1 MWQSRLVPAA
11 AGGGGPPP
19 RDTIDW
25 HRFLVSAT
33 LVLFRIWLFPIVY
46 LLERRRRSRR
56 APGRRST
63 RRSIIRRMIR
73 FILRRIINLILQ
85 GLWGL
90 RPATSES
97 SNGSGGHII
106 TPQSTA
112 AAAIAS
118 AATDDVPVPEDA
130 WVTAHN
136 TNVLNSPLYHIP
148 EEVLL
153 QITESLDTPALYCF
167 RQSCR
172 RGLRLV
178 APDVVTANAPAP
190 WEVETSCGRAS
201 GGGGGGGGGIR
212 GGMAGGGGGVSSVLL
227 GGRAAWGCAAE
238 PPWQRNFVTARDL
251 IGQALRR
258 DLLCASC
265 RDVRSGWE
273 RPLAVVNAV
282 RRGVRC
288 DGCSQADRRER
299 HHPALLFSARMRA
312 GAGRPPAEG
321 RLCRGREGRIRLCAH
336 VTIGWDQV
344 EGAAKSAAKEQ
355 RRGDRRVTLRCMHK
369 SHDFGGRVAEDE
381 LESKDGKDEWSSKKD
396 WESRVEYQRRRL
408 RMLREDTSRVWGH
421 YPEVV
426 VEPPPRGSA
435 FGRKPDPAA
444 REEKDAVASVLVRR
458 MSAPFY
464 FRTRPASVEELL
476 RMMRRS
482 GMHETIATCPH
493 ITFDD
498 VVRRSFDPN
507 VCACVGRGRVQV
519 HHQHE
524 EPDARCCMCHH
535 IQTRGKESIFCDTID
550 PYVIPWGPD
559 LSDDEAAA
567 TRPWHHQRPSRA
579 RHRPTR
585 HGTSCN
591 ECLTEYWWMSNPS
604 LSRIVRLIST
614 TPDWGVD
621 GPLDPRWLRLVDAN
635 CHGDGDSDHGGE
647 GQDAEAQDP
656 LTRNLLWCPSAGS
669 NSGRQCAVARRGQAW
684 GHGLERARHGVFELG
699 NVYLNTG
706 AIGTFLATLVY
717 GGDRWEPAAARNR
730 RRGGVGFLSQ
740 EMILG
745 AV

>member
-1 MWQSRLVPAA
+1 MWQSRLVSAG
-11 AGGGGPPP
+11 AGGGGPP

-33 LVLFRIWLFPIVY
+33 LILFRIWLFPMVY

-56 APGRRST
+56 PPGRRSP
-63 RRSIIRRMIR
+63 RRGIIRRTIR
-73 FILRRIINLILQ
+73 CTLRRIINLILR
-85 GLWGL
+85 GLWGP
-90 RPATSES
+90 RPTTGGS
-97 SNGSGGHII
+97 SNGPDGSST
-106 TPQSTA
+106 TPSSA
-112 AAAIAS
+112 AAATTAGAAS
-118 AATDDVPVPEDA
+118 DGVPVPEDP

-136 TNVLNSPLYHIP
+136 TNALNSPLYRIP

-153 QITESLDTPALYCF
+153 QVTESLDAPALYCF

-172 RGLRLV
+172 RGIRLV
-178 APDVVTANAPAP
+178 APEVVTANAPAP
-190 WEVETSCGRAS
+190 WEVETGCGRA
-201 GGGGGGGGGIR
+201 GGGGGGIR
-212 GGMAGGGGGVSSVLL
+212 GGLGGGGGVSSVLL

-238 PPWQRNFVTARDL
+238 PPWQQNFVTARDL

-288 DGCSQADRRER
+288 DGCSRADRRER

-312 GAGRPPAEG
+312 GRPPAGG

-344 EGAAKSAAKEQ
+344 ESAAKSAAKEQ

-381 LESKDGKDEWSSKKD
+381 LESKDNKDGDDEWDGKKD
-396 WESRVEYQRRRL
+396 WESKAEYQRRRL

-426 VEPPPRGSA
+426 VEPPPIGGA
-435 FGRKPDPAA
+435 FGWKPDPTA

-464 FRTRPASVEELL
+464 FKTRPASLEELL
-476 RMMRRS
+476 RMLRKS

-493 ITFDD
+493 VTFDD

-507 VCACVGRGRVQV
+507 VCACVGRGKVRV

-524 EPDARCCMCHH
+524 EPDAGCCMCHY
-535 IQTRGKESIFCDTID
+535 IQTRGKESIFCDTMD
-550 PYVIPWGPD
+550 PYLPCGPD
-559 LSDDEAAA
+559 LSDDEASA
-567 TRPWHHQRPSRA
+567 TRPWYHQRPSRA
-579 RHRPTR
+579 RYRPTR

-604 LSRIVRLIST
+604 LSRIMRLVST
-614 TPDWGVD
+614 TPSWGVD

-635 CHGDGDSDHGGE
+635 CRGDGDKDHSGE
-647 GQDAEAQDP
+647 EQDAEAQDP
-656 LTRNLLWCPSAGS
+656 LTRNLLWCPSDSG
-669 NSGRQCAVARRGQAW
+669 SGRQCAVARRGQAW
-684 GHGLERARHGVFELG
+684 GHGLERARHGIFELG
-699 NVYLNTG
+699 HVYLNTG

-717 GGDRWEPAAARNR
+717 GGDRWESAAARNR
-730 RRGGVGFLSQ
+730 RGRGGVGFLSQ

-745 AV
+745 AM